1 MEKGEPNE
9 ETCSDHSVCDGAAD
23 VCRHRRSEEV
33 QPLLSSR
40 REHGL
45 LPTSRGPLPTETHS
59 VSADSDFVSADS
71 DFVSAESDLLSAESN
86 VLSTTSDL
94 LHAAIKLE
102 HSNANSR
109 PA

>member
-23 VCRHRRSEEV
+23 VRRHLRSEEV
-33 QPLLSSR
+33 QPVLSSR

-45 LPTSRGPLPTETHS
+45 LPTGRGPLSTDTH
-59 VSADSDFVSADS
+59 FVSADS
-71 DFVSAESDLLSAESN
+71 DLLSAKSN
-86 VLSTTSDL
+86 VLSTKSDL

-102 HSNANSR
+102 RTNASR
-109 PA
+109 RPG

>member
-45 LPTSRGPLPTETHS
+45 VPTSRGPLPTETHS
-59 VSADSDFVSADS
+59 VSAESDFVSAD
-71 DFVSAESDLLSAESN
+71 SDLLSAESN
-86 VLSTTSDL
+86 VLSTKSDL

-102 HSNANSR
+102 HSNANGR